1 MYSAISHTLSLYSPH
16 AADPL
21 SLNVSPIISMVTIP
35 SELHKSVVMCLT
47 ATHSILLVD
56 VTLPPLAAA
65 PLLRLHSESSLPVDG
80 VLKALIPV
88 DPMAWSGPLAARQS
102 WETRNALV
110 SLKDDGELA
119 FWCPGS
125 LDTRT
130 TWKCTGSVQTS
141 RTNVRMSGCSSAKKT
156 VLGE

>member
-1 MYSAISHTLSLYSPH
+1 MVYSAISHTLSLYSPL
-16 AADPL
+16 ATEPL
-21 SLNVSPIISMVTIP
+21 SLSVPPIISMVTIP
-35 SELHKSVVMCLT
+35 SELHKSIVMCVSGT
-47 ATHSILLVD
+47 YSILLVD
-56 VTLPPLAAA
+56 VTLPLATT
-65 PLLRLHSESSLPVDG
+65 PLLRLYSESNLPVNG

-102 WETRNALV
+102 WETRDALV
-110 SLKDDGELA
+110 SLRDDGELA
-119 FWCPGS
+119 FWSPGS
-125 LDTRT
+125 LGSQT